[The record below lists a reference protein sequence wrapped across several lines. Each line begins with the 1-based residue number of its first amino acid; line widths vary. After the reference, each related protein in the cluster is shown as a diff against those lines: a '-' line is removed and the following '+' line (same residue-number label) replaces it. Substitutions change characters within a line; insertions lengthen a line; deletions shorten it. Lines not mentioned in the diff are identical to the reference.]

1 MMQSRDDRKPTLK
14 GHRTLNAHPTNYRDL
29 LREAT
34 LQIRSL
40 RSELET
46 TRQQQSEPIAI
57 IGMACRFPG
66 GANSPEAY
74 WELLRNGVDAITDIP
89 NQRWNVAAHYD
100 PDTDAPGKMYTRSGG
115 FINDVDQFD
124 PQFFGISPREAHSL
138 DPQQRLLLEVS
149 YTALENAGQPPFDL
163 RGSRTGVF
171 IGVSFD
177 DYAQISVRSGDLTR
191 IDAHSSLGNT
201 RSIAAGR
208 LAYTFG
214 FQGPTMQLDTT
225 CSSSL
230 LAVHLACQSLRSGES
245 NLALAGGV
253 NLMLSPEPTIGFCK
267 LKALAP
273 DGRCKTFDAAAD
285 GYGRGEGCGVV
296 VLKRLSDA
304 IDNQDPILALVRGSA
319 VNHDGLSNGLTA
331 PNGAAQEAV
340 LRQALTNARVEPQ
353 QLQYVEVHGTGT
365 RLGDPIEVLALNKV
379 MGQRPTPLLIG
390 SVKTNIGHLESAAG
404 VAGLIKVILS
414 LQHQQIPP
422 HLNLQTPN
430 PYIPWDQLSVAVP
443 TQPTPW
449 PGTEEPRLAGISSFG
464 MSGTNVHLV
473 VEEAPEEEF
482 KIQNYEF
489 KISDLGFKDTEL
501 VTNERPLHV
510 LALSARSDAALG
522 QLVQRYRDW
531 LDSAVEEELADICF
545 SASVGRSH
553 FNHRL
558 ALLAA
563 DLPQL
568 RQQLESYLNG
578 HPNPTGISQ
587 RPTQTPRKIAFLFT
601 GQGSQYFNMGR
612 ELYATEPVFRQAMD
626 QCAEILAEEGI
637 DLSEILYGIEVEG
650 SEVLGT
656 RFQVPG
662 ARSQEEPRTQYPIP
676 DTHPPTHPSTH
687 SLIHQTSLTQPAL
700 FALEYSLAQ
709 LWLAWGIEPDGV
721 MGYSVGEYVAACVAG
736 LFSLE
741 DGLQLVAARGR
752 LMQALPEGGGMVAV
766 MASAERLSGMLPEGV
781 AVAAVNGPEAAVIS
795 GELAALESV
804 LSALAEQGIKTKPL
818 KVSHAFH
825 SELMEPMLA
834 EFRAV
839 AETVDYSPPQ
849 VELVANVT
857 GQLASPAVASADYW
871 VNHVRQPVQFAAGM
885 QTLAAENYNTFIEI
899 GSKPVLSAM
908 GQACLPE
915 IEALWLPSL
924 RPEADWQTLLTSLGQ
939 LYASGATIDWAG
951 FDRSHPRRMVRL
963 PNYPF
968 QRQRYWVELPHAP
981 TLPLPHS
988 PTLHPLLG
996 SPLPLAGDTVRYF
1009 QAQLNQNSPAY
1020 LEDHRVFGTVVMPA
1034 AGYLESAIAA
1044 ARSSQSQPLVL
1055 RHVSFLKALILPEDK
1070 TVLVQ
1075 TVLTRLSTGESE
1087 FEIFSQPTPAAAT
1100 WQCHAKG
1107 RLEPGADA
1115 PAAFPLEAK
1124 REELANELAPDTFYD
1139 AYQQQGI
1146 SYGPE
1151 FRILER
1157 IWCGSGEA
1165 LAQIRLST
1173 QQLADIAH
1181 YQIHPILLDAGLQLA
1196 GATLDQ
1202 QASSATYLPVGV
1214 ESFSLCGTHSPL
1226 PAWVYASR
1234 KASTA
1239 TGTQQANP
1247 VIDIKFLAADGAVLA
1262 FIEGL
1267 QLQPATSGMLLGEPQ
1282 PSDAPETT
1290 WLYQVMWQPQPLPSQ
1305 PADFLPSPETIRN
1318 LTANDFT
1325 QLLSQPEFIEYQALL
1340 PQLETLSLHYIT
1352 QALEELGWS
1361 PQSDATP
1368 NTQDLA
1374 AQLNIAPQH
1383 QLLFQRLLATW
1394 ETGQGCKVQG
1404 ARCKVLGENIEPLP
1418 LNLEPLTLNLQA
1430 ELPLLT
1436 RCGENLAAV
1445 LRGEVEPLTLLFP
1458 EGDLS
1463 DLTQLYERSPGAR
1476 VMNALV
1482 QRAVVAAIS
1491 QYQDL
1496 SKNGPLNPP
1505 ILGDFEE
1512 APPKIGGT
1520 GGPDRS
1526 ISKQRS
1532 IRILEI
1538 GAGTGGTTAHLLP
1551 HLQNVEYVFTDV
1563 SPLFLAKAQ
1572 ERFRDY
1578 SFVRYELLDIEQS
1591 PASQGFQ
1598 QPFDL
1603 VIAAN
1608 VLHAT
1613 ADLRQT
1619 LTHVRELL
1627 APGGELILLEGTQ
1640 SLTWLDL
1647 IFGLT
1652 EGWWKFTDRDLR
1664 PHHPLLAADQWQALL
1679 AESGFTAEILQP
1691 SRRLGETPAADENKF
1706 LEATFCPLPPAPTPK
1721 MGAGEPD
1728 NSKSLAQAWARDLGR
1743 GQRLQQNILPTISAP
1758 AEPDSKRDSV
1768 GFHSVSPNLPQAV
1781 IVAQRN
1787 ELPESLVARGDW
1799 LILSESSEVG
1809 QQLVDDLQ
1817 SKGQSP
1823 FLVLSGP
1830 VGGSPNEFSL
1840 DWSGPDLEAQLLQI
1854 LQMGP
1859 AWQGVVYLTAAAAA
1873 SDSLSEATKEAC
1885 RRNLRLVQ
1893 AMLKANLSPVPRLY
1907 LVTQGA
1913 TAPGVTEAG
1922 LARSPLWGLAKTV
1935 SLEYPELRCTC
1946 VDLDGAGV
1954 EPLTAE
1960 LLANLPEQQICLQP
1974 QQRRVARLQPY
1985 QATELAD
1992 EQPLQL
1998 VISEPGTLVNLTF
2011 QPLHRRSPAA
2021 HEVEIRVAAT
2031 GLNFRDVLTTL
2042 GQYPG
2047 EPALGC
2053 ECVGVVVTVGG
2064 AVQDLTIGQRVMAIA
2079 SDSFSHYVTVHR
2091 AMVIPV
2097 PEGLSLEAAA
2107 TIPVAFLTAH
2117 YSLVQL
2123 AQLKPGERVLI
2134 HAAAGGV
2141 GQAAIQIAQAI
2152 GADIITTA
2160 SPGKWEVLR
2169 SQGIT
2174 HILNSRT
2181 LDFADAIMAS
2191 TNGQGVDVVLNSLA
2205 GEFRDKSIQV
2215 LSPTGRFIEL
2225 GLGDLPTPAGKP
2237 YFPVNL
2243 VALCQSQPDLIQS
2256 MLQTLH
2262 QQFESGVLRPLPHI
2276 TFPLEEA
2283 VQAFRTMQQAKHMGK
2298 VVLKV
2303 EGSKVQG
2310 ARYQVSGTGFQ
2321 VSGARFQVS
2330 GARFQVSGTRSQAVP
2345 DTRYP
2350 IPDTRYPIPDTR
2362 YPIPLPPSPHLPI
2375 SPSSTYLIT
2384 GGTGGLGLQVA
2395 DWLIAQGVR
2404 HLLLL
2409 GRREP
2414 TPEVREQIQTW
2425 EAQGAAV
2432 ETAQVDVGDAQALAA
2447 VLGRVAESSYPL
2459 RGVIHAA
2466 GVLSDAR
2473 LEQLAWAE
2481 FERVLAPKVDGA
2493 WNLHQLTKDLPL
2505 DFFVLFS
2512 SAASLL
2518 GSPGQAN
2525 HAAANAFL
2533 DGLAHHR
2540 RSQGLPALS
2549 LNWGAW
2555 SDVGSALKYQQGNAL
2570 TGLQGVGLISPE
2582 QGLEKL
2588 AQVWTQPIPQIGI
2601 APIQW
2606 SAFLRQGNLHQS
2618 PFLEAFRQTHS
2629 PAVSGAERPM
2639 GETQQQVAF
2648 RQQLAATSPEQ
2659 QRALL
2664 EAHVCTQISQ
2674 ILGFAPEALDR
2685 QTGFFDLGL
2694 DSLTAMELKN
2704 SLQASLGC
2712 SLPSTLAFDY
2722 PTVDRLLDY
2731 LAEQL
2736 LSELSSAEPPPAPE
2750 PVSEVSGTE
2759 AEARDLPLDADVAA
2773 QLDQKLAD
2781 LEDLLN

>member
-100 PDTDAPGKMYTRSGG
+100 SDAEAPGKMYTRSGG

-177 DYAQISVRSGDLTR
+177 DYAQLSVRSGDLTR

-430 PYIPWDQLSVAVP
+430 PYIPWDQLAVSVP
-443 TQPTPW
+443 TRLTPW
-449 PGTEEPRLAGISSFG
+449 PGTEEPSLAGISSFG

-482 KIQNYEF
+482 KIKNDQF
-489 KISDLGFKDTEL
+489 KISDLGFEDTEL
-501 VTNERPLHV
+501 VTNKRPLHV

-522 QLVQRYRDW
+522 QLVQCYRDW
-531 LDSAVEEELADICF
+531 LDAAVEEELADICF
-545 SASVGRSH
+545 SANVGRSH

-568 RQQLESYLNG
+568 RQQLETYLNG
-578 HPNPTGISQ
+578 HPNPTVISQ
-587 RPTQTPRKIAFLFT
+587 RPTQTHRKIAFLFT
-601 GQGSQYFNMGR
+601 GQGSQYPNMGR

-626 QCAEILAEEGI
+626 HCAEILVEEGI
-637 DLSEILYGIEVEG
+637 DLLHTLYNSEEG
-650 SEVLGT
+650 SFEFSVLS
-656 RFQVPG
+656 
-662 ARSQEEPRTQYPIP
+662 SQFEPTQNTLREEQSSTKFKTQNSS
-676 DTHPPTHPSTH
+676 THPPIHPSTH
-687 SLIHQTSLTQPAL
+687 PLIHQTSLTQPAL

-721 MGYSVGEYVAACVAG
+721 MGHSVGEYVAACVAG

-741 DGLQLVAARGR
+741 DGLRLVAARGR

-781 AVAAVNGPEAAVIS
+781 AVAAVNGPEATVIS
-795 GELAALESV
+795 GDLAALESFTSV
-804 LSALAEQGIKTKPL
+804 LTEQGIKTKSL
-818 KVSHAFH
+818 QVSHAFH
-825 SELMEPMLA
+825 SALMEPMLA
-834 EFRAV
+834 EFQAV
-839 AETVDYSPPQ
+839 AETVNYSPPQ

-857 GQLASPAVASADYW
+857 GQLASPEVASADYW
-871 VNHVRQPVQFAAGM
+871 VNHVRQPVQFAVGM
-885 QTLAAENYNTFIEI
+885 QTLAAENYDTFIEI
-899 GSKPVLSAM
+899 GPKPVLSAM

-924 RPEADWQTLLTSLGQ
+924 RPEETDWRTLLTSLGQ

-968 QRQRYWVELPHAP
+968 QRQRYWVKLPHSP
-981 TLPLPHS
+981 TLPLSHSPTHPLSHS

-996 SPLPLAGDTVRYF
+996 SPLPLAGERVRYF

-1020 LEDHRVFGTVVMPA
+1020 LNDHRVFGAVVMPA

-1087 FEIFSQPTPAAAT
+1087 FEIFSQPAPAAAT

-1107 RLEPGADA
+1107 RLEPEADA
-1115 PAAFPLEAK
+1115 IAAFPLEAK
-1124 REELANELAPDTFYD
+1124 REALANELAPDTFYD
-1139 AYQQQGI
+1139 AYQQRGI

-1165 LAQIRLST
+1165 LALIRLSNH
-1173 QQLADIAH
+1173 QLADIAH
-1181 YQIHPILLDAGLQLA
+1181 YQIHPILLDAGLQLV

-1214 ESFSLCGTHSPL
+1214 ESFSLYGTQNPL
-1226 PAWVYASR
+1226 PTWVYASR

-1239 TGTQQANP
+1239 TGTQQPNP

-1262 FIEGL
+1262 AVEGL
-1267 QLQPATSGMLLGEPQ
+1267 QIQPATPEMLLGEPQ
-1282 PSDAPETT
+1282 PSDSPETT
-1290 WLYQVMWQPQPLPSQ
+1290 WLYQVVWQPQLLPSQ
-1305 PADFLPSPETIRN
+1305 SADFLPSPETIRD

-1325 QLLSQPEFIEYQALL
+1325 QLLSQPEFVEYQALL

-1361 PQSDATP
+1361 PQSDANP
-1368 NTQDLA
+1368 STQDLA
-1374 AQLNIAPQH
+1374 AQLNIAPRH
-1383 QLLFQRLLATW
+1383 RKFFEHILGKAIGLRFQ
-1394 ETGQGCKVQG
+1394 
-1404 ARCKVLGENIEPLP
+1404 VLGTRSQVPGFGSQGQENTQHPAPDTQNPIPIHP
-1418 LNLEPLTLNLQA
+1418 STHPPIHPSA

-1436 RCGENLAAV
+1436 RCGENLATV

-1482 QRAVVAAIS
+1482 QRAVVAAIA
-1491 QYQDL
+1491 Q
-1496 SKNGPLNPP
+1496 
-1505 ILGDFEE
+1505 
-1512 APPKIGGT
+1512 A
-1520 GGPDRS
+1520 
-1526 ISKQRS
+1526 QRP

-1551 HLQNVEYVFTDV
+1551 QLQNVEYVFTDV
-1563 SPLFLAKAQ
+1563 SPLFLSKAQ

-1578 SFVRYELLDIEQS
+1578 SFVRYELLDIERS
-1591 PASQGFQ
+1591 PADQGFQ

-1613 ADLRQT
+1613 ADLQQT

-1627 APGGELILLEGTQ
+1627 APGGELILVEGTQ
-1640 SLTWLDL
+1640 PLTWLDL

-1652 EGWWKFTDRDLR
+1652 EGWWKFTDYDLR
-1664 PHHPLLAADQWQALL
+1664 PHHPLLAADRWQTLL
-1679 AESGFTAEILQP
+1679 TESGFAAEILQP
-1691 SRRLGETPAADENKF
+1691 SRKVGETEWNLTKPSQVSGSAD
-1706 LEATFCPLPPAPTPK
+1706 A
-1721 MGAGEPD
+1721 
-1728 NSKSLAQAWARDLGR
+1728 SL
-1743 GQRLQQNILPTISAP
+1743 
-1758 AEPDSKRDSV
+1758 
-1768 GFHSVSPNLPQAV
+1768 NLPQAV
-1781 IVAQRN
+1781 IVAQRD
-1787 ELPESLVARGDW
+1787 ESPESLLPIGDW
-1799 LILSESSEVG
+1799 LILSESPELG
-1809 QQLVDDLQ
+1809 QQLADDLQ

-1823 FLVLSGP
+1823 FLVLSDSIGDL
-1830 VGGSPNEFSL
+1830 PNEFFL
-1840 DWSGPDLEAQLLQI
+1840 DWAASGLEAQLLQI
-1854 LQMGP
+1854 LQIGP
-1859 AWQGVVYLTAAAAA
+1859 AWQRVVYLTAATAA
-1873 SDSLSEATKEAC
+1873 SDSLSESTKEAC
-1885 RRNLRLVQ
+1885 RRNLHLVQ
-1893 AMLKANLSPVPRLY
+1893 AILKANLSPVPRLY

-1913 TAPGVTEAG
+1913 TAPDVTEAG
-1922 LARSPLWGLAKTV
+1922 LARSPLWGLAKTIT
-1935 SLEYPELRCTC
+1935 LEHPELRCTC

-1954 EPLTAE
+1954 KPLTAE
-1960 LLANLPEQQICLQP
+1960 LLANSPEQQICLQP
-1974 QQRRVARLQPY
+1974 QQRQVARLQPY
-1985 QATELAD
+1985 QPTELAN
-1992 EQPLQL
+1992 EQPLRL
-1998 VISEPGTLVNLTF
+1998 VISEPGTLANLTF
-2011 QPLHRRSPAA
+2011 QPMNRPSPADD
-2021 HEVEIRVAAT
+2021 EVEIRVAAS
-2031 GLNFRDVLTTL
+2031 GLNFRDVLTAL

-2053 ECVGVVVTVGG
+2053 ECVGEVVTVGD
-2064 AVQDLTIGQRVMAIA
+2064 AVQDLTVGQRVMAIA
-2079 SDSFSHYVTVHR
+2079 PNSFSPYVSVHR

-2123 AQLKPGERVLI
+2123 AQLRAGERILI

-2152 GADIITTA
+2152 GADIIATA

-2169 SQGIT
+2169 SQGIA
-2174 HILNSRT
+2174 HIFNSRT
-2181 LDFADAIMAS
+2181 LDFADEVMAL

-2215 LSPTGRFIEL
+2215 LSPNGRFIEL
-2225 GLGDLPTPAGKP
+2225 GLGDLPAPAGKP

-2262 QQFESGVLRPLPHI
+2262 QQFESGVLRPITHT
-2276 TFPLEEA
+2276 TFPLDEA
-2283 VQAFRTMQQAKHMGK
+2283 VQAFRTLQQARHVGK

-2303 EGSKVQG
+2303 GSDLQG
-2310 ARYQVSGTGFQ
+2310 GRYEVSGTG
-2321 VSGARFQVS
+2321 
-2330 GARFQVSGTRSQAVP
+2330 SQEQSK
-2345 DTRYP
+2345 TRYP
-2350 IPDTRYPIPDTR
+2350 IPDTHPPIHPSTPP
-2362 YPIPLPPSPHLPI
+2362 PIHSAA
-2375 SPSSTYLIT
+2375 TYLIT

-2395 DWLIAQGVR
+2395 DWLIAQGAR

-2425 EAQGAAV
+2425 KAQGVSV
-2432 ETAQVDVGDAQALAA
+2432 EMVQVDVGDVQALAA
-2447 VLGRVAESSYPL
+2447 VLGRVAESPYPL

-2473 LEQLAWAE
+2473 LEQLAWGE

-2505 DFFVLFS
+2505 DCFVLFS

-2518 GSPGQAN
+2518 GSPGQGN

-2533 DGLAHHR
+2533 DGLAHYR
-2540 RSQGLPALS
+2540 RSRGLPALS

-2555 SDVGSALKYQQGNAL
+2555 SDVGSALKYQQGKAL
-2570 TGLQGVGLISPE
+2570 TGLQGVSLISPE

-2601 APIQW
+2601 VPIQW

-2618 PFLEAFRQTHS
+2618 PFLEAFGQSHS
-2629 PAVSGAERPM
+2629 LAVSGVERPIS
-2639 GETQQQVAF
+2639 GTQQQAAF

-2664 EAHVCTQISQ
+2664 ETHVCAQISQ
-2674 ILGFAPEALDR
+2674 ILGFAPEELDR

-2704 SLQASLGC
+2704 SLHVSLGC
-2712 SLPSTLAFDY
+2712 LLPSTLAFDY

-2736 LSELSSAEPPPAPE
+2736 LSEPSPVEPPPE
-2750 PVSEVSGTE
+2750 PSSVSAVSGTE
-2759 AEARDLPLDADVAA
+2759 AEAGDLPLDADLAA

>member
-1 MMQSRDDRKPTLK
+1 MMQSRDDRKSTLK
-14 GHRTLNAHPTNYRDL
+14 SHRNLNTHPTSYRDL
-29 LREAT
+29 LREAIM
-34 LQIRSL
+34 QIRSL

-46 TRQQQSEPIAI
+46 TRQQQREPIAI

-66 GANSPEAY
+66 GADSPEAY
-74 WELLRNGVDAITDIP
+74 WELLRHGVDAITEIP
-89 NQRWNVAAHYD
+89 NQRWNIADHYD
-100 PDTDAPGKMYTRSGG
+100 PDAEAPGKMYTRSGG
-115 FINDVDQFD
+115 FIDGVDQFD
-124 PQFFGISPREAHSL
+124 PQFFGISPREAHNL

-163 RGSRTGVF
+163 CGTRTGVF

-177 DYAQISVRSGDLTR
+177 DYAQLSLRSGDLTR

-253 NLMLSPEPTIGFCK
+253 NLMLSPEPSIGFCK

-285 GYGRGEGCGVV
+285 GYGRGEGCGVL

-379 MGQRPTPLLIG
+379 MGQRPNPLLIG

-430 PYIPWDQLSVAVP
+430 PYIPWDQLAVAVP
-443 TQPTPW
+443 TQLTPW
-449 PGTEEPRLAGISSFG
+449 PGDEEPRLAGISSFG

-482 KIQNYEF
+482 KI
-489 KISDLGFKDTEL
+489 SDLGFEDTDL
-501 VTNERPLHV
+501 VTNARPLHV
-510 LALSARSDAALG
+510 LALSARSDAALR
-522 QLVQRYRDW
+522 QLVLHYRDW
-531 LDSAVEEELADICF
+531 LDSAVDEELADICF
-545 SASVGRSH
+545 SANVGRSH

-558 ALLAA
+558 ALITA

-568 RQQLESYLNG
+568 RQQLETYLNG
-578 HPNPTGISQ
+578 ISSPTVISQ
-587 RPTQTPRKIAFLFT
+587 RSVKTHRKIVFLFT
-601 GQGSQYFNMGR
+601 GQGSQYPNMGR
-612 ELYATEPVFRQAMD
+612 DLYNTEPVFRQAMD
-626 QCAEILAEEGI
+626 HCAEILVAEGI
-637 DLSEILYGIEVEG
+637 DLLDVLYGEKAEG
-650 SEVLGT
+650 RRQKAE
-656 RFQVPG
+656 
-662 ARSQEEPRTQYPIP
+662 AEEPFILHPA
-676 DTHPPTHPSTH
+676 THGLRPTSFIL
-687 SLIHQTSLTQPAL
+687 SNTSHTQPAL
-700 FALEYSLAQ
+700 FALEYALAQ
-709 LWLAWGIEPDGV
+709 LWLSWGIEPDGV
-721 MGYSVGEYVAACVAG
+721 MGHSIGEYVAACVAG
-736 LFSLE
+736 VFSLE
-741 DGLQLVAARGR
+741 DGLRLVAARGR

-766 MASAERLSGMLPEGV
+766 MAPAERLSGMLPEGV
-781 AVAAVNGPEAAVIS
+781 PIAAINGPEATVIS

-804 LSALAEQGIKTKPL
+804 LSSLAAQGIKTKPL
-818 KVSHAFH
+818 QVSHAFH
-825 SELMEPMLA
+825 SELMEPMLT
-834 EFRAV
+834 EFRV
-839 AETVDYSPPQ
+839 VVETVDYSPPQ
-849 VELVANVT
+849 VELISNVT
-857 GQLASPAVASADYW
+857 GQLISTEVASADYW
-871 VNHVRQPVQFAAGM
+871 VNHIRQPVQFAAGM
-885 QTLAAENYNTFIEI
+885 QTLATEDYDTFIEI
-899 GSKPVLSAM
+899 GPKPVLSTM

-924 RPEADWQTLLTSLGQ
+924 RPESDWPTLLTSLGQ
-939 LYASGATIDWAG
+939 LYVSGATIDWAG

-968 QRQRYWVELPHAP
+968 QRQRYWVDFSHAL
-981 TLPLPHS
+981 TLPRF

-996 SPLPLAGDTVRYF
+996 SPLPLAGETVRYF

-1020 LEDHRVFGTVVMPA
+1020 VRDHRVFGSVVMPA
-1034 AGYLESAIAA
+1034 TGYLESAMAA
-1044 ARSSQSQPLVL
+1044 ACSSQSQPLVL
-1055 RHVSFLKALILPEDK
+1055 RHISFLKALILPEGEN
-1070 TVLVQ
+1070 VLVQ

-1087 FEIFSQPTPAAAT
+1087 FEIFSQSGPSAAT

-1107 RLEPGADA
+1107 RIEPGADA

-1124 REELANELAPDTFYD
+1124 REALTHELAPDTFYD
-1139 AYQQQGI
+1139 AYQKRGI

-1157 IWCGSGEA
+1157 IWCGNGEA
-1165 LAQIRLST
+1165 LAPIRLLA
-1173 QQLADIAH
+1173 QQLTDVEH
-1181 YQIHPILLDAGLQLA
+1181 YHLHPILLDAGLQLA

-1202 QASSATYLPVGV
+1202 QASAATYLPVGI
-1214 ESFSLCGTHSPL
+1214 ERLSLYETCRPV

-1234 KASTA
+1234 KAPSTTEA
-1239 TGTQQANP
+1239 QQSNP
-1247 VIDIKFLAADGAVLA
+1247 IIDIKFLAADGAVLA
-1262 FIEGL
+1262 VVEGL
-1267 QLQPATSGMLLGEPQ
+1267 QLQPATLEMLLGEPQ
-1282 PSDAPETT
+1282 PSDDPETT
-1290 WLYQVMWQPQPLPSQ
+1290 WLYQVVWQPQPLPSQ
-1305 PADFLPSPETIRN
+1305 PADFLQAPETIRT
-1318 LTANDFT
+1318 LTAADFT
-1325 QLLSQPEFIEYQALL
+1325 QLFSQPEFVEYQTLL
-1340 PQLETLSLHYIT
+1340 PQLETLSLNYIT
-1352 QALEELGWS
+1352 QALEELGWY
-1361 PQSDATP
+1361 PQSDTTP
-1368 NTQDLA
+1368 NTQALA

-1383 QLLFQRLLATW
+1383 QLLFQRLLAIW
-1394 ETGQGCKVQG
+1394 KAGQGCKVQE
-1404 ARCKVLGENIEPLP
+1404 ENTEPFP
-1418 LNLEPLTLNLQA
+1418 LNLEPLTLSLQA

-1436 RCGENLAAV
+1436 RCGENLAAL
-1445 LRGEVEPLTLLFP
+1445 LRGEVDPLTLLFP
-1458 EGDLS
+1458 DGNLR

-1476 VMNALV
+1476 VMNALM
-1482 QRAVVAAIS
+1482 QRAVVAAI
-1491 QYQDL
+1491 
-1496 SKNGPLNPP
+1496 
-1505 ILGDFEE
+1505 
-1512 APPKIGGT
+1512 AT
-1520 GGPDRS
+1520 A
-1526 ISKQRS
+1526 QRP

-1538 GAGTGGTTAHLLP
+1538 GAGTGGTTAHMLP

-1563 SPLFLAKAQ
+1563 SPLFLTKAQ
-1572 ERFRDY
+1572 ERFRAY
-1578 SFVRYELLDIEQS
+1578 PFVRYELLDIERS
-1591 PASQGFQ
+1591 PADQGFQ

-1613 ADLRQT
+1613 VDLRQT

-1640 SLTWLDL
+1640 PLTWLDL

-1652 EGWWKFTDRDLR
+1652 EGWWKFTDHDLR
-1664 PHHPLLAADQWQALL
+1664 PHHPLLAADQWQTLL
-1679 AESGFTAEILQP
+1679 QASGFTAESLQP
-1691 SRRLGETPAADENKF
+1691 FRRVGETEWIPTESNLVLGSAD
-1706 LEATFCPLPPAPTPK
+1706 AT
-1721 MGAGEPD
+1721 
-1728 NSKSLAQAWARDLGR
+1728 
-1743 GQRLQQNILPTISAP
+1743 
-1758 AEPDSKRDSV
+1758 
-1768 GFHSVSPNLPQAV
+1768 PNLPQAV
-1781 IVAQRN
+1781 IVAQRD
-1787 ELPESLVARGDW
+1787 ESPESPSAMGDW
-1799 LILSESSEVG
+1799 LILSESSDLG
-1809 QQLVDDLQ
+1809 QQLADDLRT
-1817 SKGQSP
+1817 KGQSA
-1823 FLVLSGP
+1823 FLVLSDPLGDL
-1830 VGGSPNEFSL
+1830 PNEVSL
-1840 DWSGPDLEAQLLQI
+1840 NWSAPDQEVQLLQI

-1859 AWQGVVYLTAAAAA
+1859 AWQGVVYLTAATAA
-1873 SDSLSEATKEAC
+1873 SDSLSESIKEAC
-1885 RRNLRLVQ
+1885 RRNLHLVQ
-1893 AMLKANLSPVPRLY
+1893 AILKANLSLVPRLY
-1907 LVTQGA
+1907 LVTQG
-1913 TAPGVTEAG
+1913 TTTPRIMEAG
-1922 LARSPLWGLAKTV
+1922 LARSPLWGLAKTIT
-1935 SLEYPELRCTC
+1935 LEHPELRCTC

-1960 LLANLPEQQICLQP
+1960 LLANSPEQQICLQP
-1974 QQRRVARLQPY
+1974 QQRKVARLQPY
-1985 QATELAD
+1985 QPAELAD
-1992 EQPLQL
+1992 EQPLRL
-1998 VISEPGTLVNLTF
+1998 VISEPGTLANLTF
-2011 QPLHRRSPAA
+2011 QPMNRRSPAA
-2021 HEVEIRVAAT
+2021 DEVEIWVAAT
-2031 GLNFRDVLTTL
+2031 GLNFRDVLTAL

-2047 EPALGC
+2047 EPMLGC
-2053 ECVGVVVTVGG
+2053 ECVGEVVTVGD
-2064 AVQDLTIGQRVMAIA
+2064 AVQDLTVGQRVMAIA
-2079 SDSFSHYVTVHR
+2079 PNSFSHYVTVHR

-2123 AQLKPGERVLI
+2123 TQLRAGERILI

-2141 GQAAIQIAQAI
+2141 GQAAIQIAQEI
-2152 GADIITTA
+2152 GADIIATA

-2181 LDFADAIMAS
+2181 LDFADEVMAL
-2191 TNGQGVDVVLNSLA
+2191 TQGQGVNVVLNSLA

-2215 LSPTGRFIEL
+2215 LSPTGQFIEL
-2225 GLGDLPTPAGKP
+2225 GLGDLPAPAGKP

-2243 VALCQSQPDLIQS
+2243 IALCQSQPDLIQS

-2262 QQFESGVLRPLPHI
+2262 QQFESGVLRPLPHT

-2283 VQAFRTMQQAKHMGK
+2283 VQAFRTLQQAKHVGK
-2298 VVLKV
+2298 VVLKA
-2303 EGSKVQG
+2303 EGKRQKAESAWERGSVG
-2310 ARYQVSGTGFQ
+2310 AWERGSN
-2321 VSGARFQVS
+2321 S
-2330 GARFQVSGTRSQAVP
+2330 
-2345 DTRYP
+2345 P
-2350 IPDTRYPIPDTR
+2350 I
-2362 YPIPLPPSPHLPI
+2362 PPSPHLPI

-2384 GGTGGLGLQVA
+2384 GGTGGLGLQVT
-2395 DWLIAQGVR
+2395 DWLIAQGAR
-2404 HLLLL
+2404 HLLLI
-2409 GRREP
+2409 GRREL
-2414 TPEVREQIQTW
+2414 TPEVREQIRTW
-2425 EAQGAAV
+2425 EAQGVAV
-2432 ETAQVDVGDAQALAA
+2432 ETAQVDVGDVQALAA
-2447 VLGRVAESSYPL
+2447 VLGRVAESPYPL

-2473 LEQLAWAE
+2473 LEQLSWAE

-2493 WNLHQLTKDLPL
+2493 WNLHQLTRDLPL

-2533 DGLAHHR
+2533 DGLAHYR

-2555 SDVGSALKYQQGNAL
+2555 SDVGSALKYQQGKAL
-2570 TGLQGVGLISPE
+2570 NGLQGVSLISPE

-2601 APIQW
+2601 VPIQW

-2618 PFLEAFRQTHS
+2618 PFLEALRQTNS
-2629 PAVSGAERPM
+2629 PAVSGVEWPTS
-2639 GETQQQVAF
+2639 GTKQQVVF
-2648 RQQLAATSPEQ
+2648 LQQLAATSPEQ

-2664 EAHVCTQISQ
+2664 EAHVCAQISQ
-2674 ILGFAPEALDR
+2674 ILGFTPEELDR

-2736 LSELSSAEPPPAPE
+2736 LSEPSLAEPLPPE
-2750 PVSEVSGTE
+2750 PESVSQVSGTE
-2759 AEARDLPLDADVAA
+2759 AEAGELVPEADVVA